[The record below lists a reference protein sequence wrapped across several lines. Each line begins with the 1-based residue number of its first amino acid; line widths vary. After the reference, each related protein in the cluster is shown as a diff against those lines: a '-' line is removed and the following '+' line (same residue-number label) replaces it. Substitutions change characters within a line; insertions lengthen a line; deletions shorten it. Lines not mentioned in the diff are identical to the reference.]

1 MKARRC
7 VLAIFT
13 RSQYDEQRLK
23 KREEAEEDMYSKTSH
38 DPIFPSE
45 NIEEFENINSKIVRR
60 NIDFINELS

>member
-1 MKARRC
+1 M
-7 VLAIFT
+7 
-13 RSQYDEQRLK
+13 RSDEYSLDQYDEQRLK
-23 KREEAEEDMYSKTSH
+23 KREEAEKDMYSKTSH